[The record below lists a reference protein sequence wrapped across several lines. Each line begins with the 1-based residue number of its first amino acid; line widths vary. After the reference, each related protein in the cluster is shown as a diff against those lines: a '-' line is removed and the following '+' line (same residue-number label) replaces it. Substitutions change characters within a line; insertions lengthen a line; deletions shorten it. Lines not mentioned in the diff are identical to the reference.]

1 MEWGV
6 HFPFLP
12 ISAFFFFFL
21 MEATGIEVLIGLG
34 TWVPLFGDSSVLWDP
49 GIGLCLFR
57 PGAVSIGPGPTWCCC
72 LLLPGLLLATGGL
85 WGLSHHQSDHL
96 PVVWFSSPLS

>member
-6 HFPFLP
+6 HFPFLA

-21 MEATGIEVLIGLG
+21 MEATSVLIGLG
-34 TWVPLFGDSSVLWDP
+34 TWVPLFGESSVRWDLD
-49 GIGLCLFR
+49 IGLCLVR
-57 PGAVSIGPGPTWCCC
+57 AGAVSIGPGPMWCCC

-96 PVVWFSSPLS
+96 PVVWFSSPMS